1 VDEALRLRASA
12 AARARDRIRSGALR
26 GHALRQLLLDV
37 PSRDRDPFVDE
48 LLGVGEAPPDDPG
61 LPRGSVPY
69 LPCGV
74 DEILA
79 MVAEVPVGPED
90 ELVDL
95 GSGLGRVVILGHLL
109 SGARARGVEIQRA
122 LVDASRACAADL
134 ALDQVSFTHES
145 AVDTELDGSVVFLY
159 APFNGPTLARVL
171 RRLEEHGKRTRRRLV
186 VCTVGLELP
195 DESWLER
202 RPSSCPALA
211 IYVSA

>member
-1 VDEALRLRASA
+1 VDESLRLRAV
-12 AARARDRIRSGALR
+12 AARDAIRSGTLRGSALR
-26 GHALRQLLLDV
+26 ELLLGV
-37 PSRDRDPFVDE
+37 PPRDRNPFVEE
-48 LLGVGEAPPDDPG
+48 LLGAGGAPADDPE

-79 MVAEVPVGPED
+79 MVAEVPIGPD
-90 ELVDL
+90 DQLVDL

-122 LVDASRACAADL
+122 LVDASRACAEEL
-134 ALDQVSFTHES
+134 GLDRVSFTHED
-145 AVDTELDGSVVFLY
+145 AARADLDGSIAFLY
-159 APFNGPTLARVL
+159 APFNGPTLTRVL
-171 RRLEEHGKRTRRRLV
+171 RRLEGMRKERGRPLV

-195 DESWLER
+195 DETWLER

-211 IYVSA
+211 IYLST